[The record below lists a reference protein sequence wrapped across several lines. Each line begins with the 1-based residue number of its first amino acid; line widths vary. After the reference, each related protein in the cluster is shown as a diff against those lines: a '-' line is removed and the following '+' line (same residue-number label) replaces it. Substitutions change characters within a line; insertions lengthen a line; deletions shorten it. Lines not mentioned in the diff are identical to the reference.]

1 KWPPIMPSAACTT
14 GLICARFNTPRSAA
28 VLVFRTLFSKSLTR
42 ERKRMANEQDLGLSR
57 RDFVQSA
64 VSGAALA
71 AVPIGVFAATPA
83 KEADKAAVLA
93 QIPKMHAANIKRL
106 QEWIALP
113 SIAAENRNFPQG
125 PEYMAKLAQDAGFTN
140 VKLVPTSGKSGV
152 FGKIDAGAK
161 TTMAIYFMYD
171 VKQFVPE
178 EWSSPPLEARLVQK
192 EGLGTVCM
200 GRGAVNQKGPENSF
214 LSALLAFKAAGKKLP
229 VNLVLVC
236 EGEEEIASPHF
247 HDIVTHP
254 EVLPEL
260 KKCVA
265 VFLPEAGQDRDG
277 GVQVSLGAKGVVEL
291 ELISSGEEWGRGPA
305 HDVHS
310 SLEAQVDSPT
320 WHLVQALNTLVEKD
334 GHTPAVEGFF
344 EKAKPLTAAQE
355 QMIKDHAAK
364 TAESTVKKALG
375 VQHWVHDK
383 NWVDSLMLL
392 ESRPTINIEGL
403 VAGYTGP
410 GGKTVLPHKAV
421 AKIDMRL
428 VPDMTAAD
436 TLAKLKAHLAK
447 NGFADIEVNMSGGY
461 NPTTTD
467 GNSKLIQTQLATYRQ
482 LGLDPQLWPRSAGSW
497 PGYVFTDAPL
507 SLPAGHFGLGHGT
520 GAHAPDEYYLIESTN
535 PKVQGLDGAVASF
548 VDYLYALA

>member
-1 KWPPIMPSAACTT
+1 MSDD
-14 GLICARFNTPRSAA
+14 
-28 VLVFRTLFSKSLTR
+28 KSR
-42 ERKRMANEQDLGLSR
+42 DLSR
-57 RDFVQSA
+57 RDFVQGT
-64 VSGAALA
+64 VSGLALA
-71 AVPIGVFAATPA
+71 AAPAALFATASA
-83 KEADKAAVLA
+83 AEADKAAVLA
-93 QIPKMHAANIKRL
+93 QIPKMHAQNLKRL
-106 QEWIALP
+106 QDWIALP

-125 PEYMAKLAQDAGFTN
+125 PEYMAKLAGDAGFTG
-140 VKLVPTSGKSGV
+140 VKLIPTSGKPGV
-152 FGKIDAGAK
+152 FGKIDAGAR

-192 EGLGTVCM
+192 PGLGTVCM

-214 LSALLAFKAAGKKLP
+214 LSALMAFKAAGKKLP

-247 HDIVTHP
+247 HEVIANP
-254 EVLPEL
+254 EVMAEL
-260 KKCVA
+260 KRCVG
-265 VFLPEAGQDRDG
+265 VFMPEAGQDRDG
-277 GVQVSLGAKGVVEL
+277 GVEVSLGAKGVVEL
-291 ELISSGEEWGRGPA
+291 ELISSGEKWGRGPA
-305 HDVHS
+305 KDVHS
-310 SLEAQVDSPT
+310 SLEAQVDSPS
-320 WHLVQALNTLVEKD
+320 WHLVQALNTLIEKD

-344 EKAKPLTAAQE
+344 DKAKPLTAAQE
-355 QMIKDHAAK
+355 QMIRDHAAK
-364 TAESTVKKALG
+364 TSEATVKQMYG

-383 NWVDSLMLL
+383 NWVDSLISL

-447 NGFADIEVNMSGGY
+447 QGFADIEVNMSGGY
-461 NPTTTD
+461 DPTQTD
-467 GNSKLIQTQLATYRQ
+467 PASKLIQTQLATYRK
-482 LGLDPQLWPRSAGSW
+482 LGVDPQLWPRSAGSW
-497 PGYVFTDAPL
+497 PGYVFTGEPL
-507 SLPAGHFGLGHGT
+507 KLPAGHFGLGHGT
-520 GAHAPDEYYLIESTN
+520 GAHAPDEYYVIESTN

-548 VDYLYALA
+548 VEYLYALG

>member
-1 KWPPIMPSAACTT
+1 
-14 GLICARFNTPRSAA
+14 
-28 VLVFRTLFSKSLTR
+28 
-42 ERKRMANEQDLGLSR
+42 MAQCDPGFSR
-57 RDFVQSA
+57 RDFVQGA

-71 AVPIGVFAATPA
+71 ALPIGAFAAA
-83 KEADKAAVLA
+83 ASDADKAAVLA
-93 QIPKMHAANIKRL
+93 QVPKMHAANIKRL
-106 QEWIALP
+106 QDWIALP

-125 PEYMAKLAQDAGFTN
+125 PEYMAMIARDAGFTD
-140 VKLVPTSGKSGV
+140 VKLIPTSGKPGIY
-152 FGKIDAGAK
+152 GKIDAGAK

-192 EGLGTVCM
+192 EGLGTVCV

-214 LSALLAFKAAGKKLP
+214 LSALMAFKAAGKKLP

-247 HDIVTHP
+247 QEVVKDP
-254 EVLPEL
+254 EVMAQL
-260 KKCVA
+260 KKCA
-265 VFLPEAGQDRDG
+265 GVFMPSAGQDRDG
-277 GVQVSLGAKGVVEL
+277 GVEVSLGAKGVVEL
-291 ELISSGEEWGRGPA
+291 ELICSGEKWGRGPS

-310 SLEAQVDSPT
+310 SLEAQVDSPS
-320 WHLVQALNTLVEKD
+320 WHLVQALNTLIEKD

-344 EKAKPLTAAQE
+344 EKIKPLTAVQE
-355 QMIKDHAAK
+355 QMIRDHAAK
-364 TAESTVKKALG
+364 SAENTAKKALG

-392 ESRPTINIEGL
+392 EARPTINIEGL

-428 VPDMTAAD
+428 VPNMTAAD

-447 NGFADIEVNMSGGY
+447 NGFADVEVNMSGGY
-461 NPTTTD
+461 NPTQTD
-467 GNSKLIQTQLATYRQ
+467 PDSKLIKTQIATYKR
-482 LGLDPQLWPRSAGSW
+482 LGVDPQLWPRSAGSW

-507 SLPAGHFGLGHGT
+507 SLPAGHFGLGHGS

-548 VDYLYALA
+548 VEYLYALS

>member
-1 KWPPIMPSAACTT
+1 
-14 GLICARFNTPRSAA
+14 
-28 VLVFRTLFSKSLTR
+28 V
-42 ERKRMANEQDLGLSR
+42 
-57 RDFVQSA
+57 
-64 VSGAALA
+64 LA
-71 AVPIGVFAATPA
+71 ATQGS
-83 KEADKAAVLA
+83 ADKAAVLA
-93 QIPKMHAANIKRL
+93 QIPGMHAANLERL
-106 QEWIALP
+106 QNWIALP

-125 PEYMAKLAQDAGFTN
+125 PEYMVKLAQEAGFTG
-140 VKLVPTSGKSGV
+140 VKLIPTSGKPGV
-152 FGKIDAGAK
+152 FGKIDVGAR
-161 TTMAIYFMYD
+161 TTMGVYFMYD

-192 EGLGTVCM
+192 PGLGTVCM

-247 HDIVTHP
+247 REVVMHP

-260 KKCVA
+260 KKCA
-265 VFLPEAGQDRDG
+265 GVFVPEAGQDRDG
-277 GVQVSLGAKGVVEL
+277 GVEVLLGAKGVVEL
-291 ELISSGEEWGRGPA
+291 ELVCSGEKWGRGPA

-344 EKAKPLTAAQE
+344 EKVRPLTAAQE
-355 QMIKDHAAK
+355 QMIREHAAK
-364 TAESTVKKALG
+364 TAESTVKQALG
-375 VQHWVHDK
+375 VQHWVHDTS
-383 NWVDSLMLL
+383 WPDSLSLL
-392 ESRPTINIEGL
+392 ASRPTINIEGL

-410 GGKTVLPHKAV
+410 GGKTVLPHRAV

-436 TLAKLKAHLAK
+436 TLAKLKGHLASR
-447 NGFADIEVNMSGGY
+447 GFGDIEVNMSGGY
-461 NPTTTD
+461 NPTQTD
-467 GNSKLIQTQLATYRQ
+467 PDSKLIKAQLATYRE

-497 PGYVFTDAPL
+497 PGYIFTESPL

-535 PKVQGLDGAVASF
+535 PKVKGLDGAVASF
-548 VDYLYALA
+548 VEYLYALA

>member
-1 KWPPIMPSAACTT
+1 
-14 GLICARFNTPRSAA
+14 
-28 VLVFRTLFSKSLTR
+28 
-42 ERKRMANEQDLGLSR
+42 MANEQDRDLSR
-57 RDFVQSA
+57 RQFVQGA
-64 VSGAALA
+64 VSGVALA
-71 AVPIGVFAATPA
+71 AVPAAVLA
-83 KEADKAAVLA
+83 AAGGKDADKAAVLA
-93 QIPKMHAANIKRL
+93 QIPKMHAENLKRL
-106 QEWIALP
+106 QDWIALP

-125 PEYMAKLAQDAGFTN
+125 PQYMAKLATDAGFTG
-140 VKLVPTSGKSGV
+140 VKIIPTSGKPGV
-152 FGKIDAGAK
+152 FGKIDAGAP
-161 TTMAIYFMYD
+161 TTMALYFMYD

-200 GRGAVNQKGPENSF
+200 GRGAVNQKGPENSL
-214 LSALLAFKAAGKKLP
+214 LSALMAFKAAGKKLP

-247 HDIVTHP
+247 HEVINHP
-254 EVLPEL
+254 DVFPEL
-260 KKCVA
+260 KKCVG
-265 VFLPEAGQDRDG
+265 VFMPEAAQDREG
-277 GVQVSLGAKGVVEL
+277 GIEVTLGAKGICEL
-291 ELISSGEEWGRGPA
+291 ELISSGEKWGRGPS

-320 WHLVQALNTLVEKD
+320 WHLVQALHTLVEKD
-334 GHTPAVEGFF
+334 GHTPAVDGFF
-344 EKAKPLTAAQE
+344 DKVKPLTEAQE
-355 QMIKDHAAK
+355 QMIREHAAK
-364 TAESTVKKALG
+364 TAEASVKKSLG
-375 VQHWVHDK
+375 VTHWVHDK

-436 TLAKLKAHLAK
+436 TIAKLKAHLAK
-447 NGFADIEVNMSGGY
+447 HGFADIEVNMSGGY
-461 NPTTTD
+461 DPTQTD
-467 GNSKLIQTQLATYRQ
+467 RDSKLIQTQLATYRK

-497 PGYVFTDAPL
+497 PGYVFTSPPL

-520 GAHAPDEYYLIESTN
+520 GAHAPDEYYVIESTN
-535 PKVQGLDGAVASF
+535 PKVQGLDGAIASF
-548 VDYLYALA
+548 VEYLYAMG